1 MAFRSRKGL
10 LLMLLVAALGGQGC
24 ATLPERAAT
33 PASFAISDFDSTF
46 LGTLA
51 KQSLPPESRLSGF
64 ELMPVADAAYAAR
77 IELCQKAE
85 RTLDLQYYL
94 LQGDNTGKFL
104 MRAARDAALRGV
116 RVRIL
121 IDDYYTAG
129 EDPLLAS
136 LGATPN
142 LEIRIFNPFPAWRS
156 SSTGRFIAAG
166 ADFGRV
172 DHRMHNKLLVADNA
186 MAVAGG
192 RNIADEYFMRA
203 AENNFVDMD
212 VLAAGPVVQEL
223 SSIFDRYWNSQYVY
237 PLYAIVSAPVSDAA
251 ARRAFEALT
260 ADAVPPTETVPPRPE
275 LIQFTAVARDIQAR
289 HLHLTAAEAT
299 AFADPLDK
307 VTGKYADDRTGT
319 VRARVAQAMRAAQ
332 QSVLVIS
339 PYFVPGKLGL
349 EAMQGLSERGV
360 RLTLITNSLASTDEP
375 LAHGAYIESRAEMLK
390 IGVNI
395 YELSPTLA
403 QKGRKL
409 GQFGRSLGRLH
420 AKVAVIDERKL
431 FVGSMNLD
439 ERSERLNTEL
449 GMLIDS
455 PDLARQF
462 LQMSALTESAYHLRL
477 SADGRDIE
485 WVSGSGPDAEVVKAE
500 PETSWWLRFQVW
512 LLSDVI
518 PASEL

>member
-192 RNIADEYFMRA
+192 RNIADEHFMRA

-299 AFADPLDK
+299 AFADPESEYL
-307 VTGKYADDRTGT
+307 VQQALNRLTHERTL
-319 VRARVAQAMRAAQ
+319 
-332 QSVLVIS
+332 LVIAHRLHTITRADQI
-339 PYFVPGKLGL
+339 VVLDHGRII
-349 EAMQGLSERGV
+349 ERGTHEE
-360 RLTLITNSLASTDEP
+360 LLA
-375 LAHGAYIESRAEMLK
+375 
-390 IGVNI
+390 
-395 YELSPTLA
+395 
-403 QKGRKL
+403 
-409 GQFGRSLGRLH
+409 
-420 AKVAVIDERKL
+420 
-431 FVGSMNLD
+431 
-439 ERSERLNTEL
+439 
-449 GMLIDS
+449 
-455 PDLARQF
+455 
-462 LQMSALTESAYHLRL
+462 
-477 SADGRDIE
+477 ADGRYRRL
-485 WVSGSGPDAEVVKAE
+485 W
-500 PETSWWLRFQVW
+500 ETGQGNPVAVTGAAQEGAR
-512 LLSDVI
+512 
-518 PASEL
+518 